1 MEAEMKKRIFLGF
14 AMLMLTLFLV
24 SCVDIKYEAYVTV
37 VNIGN
42 IPMTAWVDGDGADIA
57 AYDSV
62 TWAIPLDSENEVRSV
77 LLEAEPSGGGDS
89 DEITINLQGDRDVQ
103 TWLTGW
109 DQLQGGKPLKKESSV
124 LHGPAPASK

>member
-89 DEITINLQGDRDVQ
+89 DEIT
-103 TWLTGW
+103 GW